1 MTSSPPA
8 RPSVAES
15 KTPRASLVDEV
26 GDLDQAVYAAVAF
39 TPTPELDRAMARL
52 TTAANYS
59 RVWLAVAALLAV
71 LGGRRGRSA
80 AIRGVLAIGLT
91 SAVANQVVKK
101 VFRRSRPVRGT
112 HSRRESV
119 RMPDSSSLPSGH
131 TASAFAFT
139 LAASGEVPALA
150 IPLIPLATAVGY
162 SRVHTG
168 VHFPAD
174 VLAGAVLGT
183 VVGLVFPLQS
193 IHQRRAK
200 VI

>member
-8 RPSVAES
+8 SPSVAAS
-15 KTPRASLVDEV
+15 KSRRARLIDEV
-26 GDLDQAVYAAVAF
+26 GDLDQAVYAAVAL

-59 RVWLAVAALLAV
+59 RVWLAIAALLAV

-80 AIRGVLAIGLT
+80 AIRGVFAVGLT
-91 SAVANQVVKK
+91 SAVANQVAKK
-101 VFRRSRPVRGT
+101 VFRRSRPVRGA
-112 HSRRESV
+112 HSRRDSV
-119 RMPDSSSLPSGH
+119 RMPDSASFPSGH

-139 LAASGEVPALA
+139 LAASSEVPALA

-168 VHFPAD
+168 VHFPGD

-193 IHQRRAK
+193 IHRRRAK
-200 VI
+200 EI